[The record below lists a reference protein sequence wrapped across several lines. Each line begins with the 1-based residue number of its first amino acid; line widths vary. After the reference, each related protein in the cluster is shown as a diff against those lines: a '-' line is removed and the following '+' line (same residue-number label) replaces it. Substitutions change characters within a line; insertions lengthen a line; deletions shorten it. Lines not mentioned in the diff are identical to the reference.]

1 MADFTTSFGGSRP
14 IVIGENINTTR
25 RIRATSKNI
34 VQRDS
39 KVFWQYPGL
48 GGEPGFL
55 DVTEQWPEDE
65 TKVATAR
72 IGHIGQGVRNQDLD
86 FLTWAIRGQVD
97 AGAHIVDL
105 CVDELSVYPEER
117 HEFMRWIVKTAQKIC
132 PEITFAVDS
141 SDPNT
146 LRAGLEVYDMSLS
159 RPAINSVS
167 LEPGRDVVIDIGKEA
182 GAYIFTNGSGSS
194 GMPQDEH
201 ERVNNLTELMGM
213 MDAKGVPMEDRFL
226 DPLVFPI
233 GAGPDYGNHFLNAV
247 KELRAKFPEV
257 HIFGG
262 LSNVSFGLPRR
273 KLLND
278 AFIRLSMKA
287 GCDSV
292 MIDPLMNP
300 LSEIQAPPV
309 NQGEYELA
317 AAVMTAEDEFGLKYL
332 KYVRGQAKTAK
343 KAAAG

>member
-1 MADFTTSFGGSRP
+1 MADFSGTKP

-34 VQRDS
+34 VQRDG
-39 KVFWQYPGL
+39 KVFFQYPGL
-48 GGEPGFL
+48 DGEPGFL
-55 DVTEQWPEDE
+55 DVTEQWPDDE
-65 TKVATAR
+65 TKLATAR
-72 IGHIGQGVRNQDLD
+72 IAHIGQGVRSEDLD
-86 FLTWAIRGQVD
+86 FLTWAIQSQVN
-97 AGAHIVDL
+97 AGAHIIDL

-132 PEITFAVDS
+132 PDVSFAVDS

-146 LRAGLEVYDMSLS
+146 LKAGLDVYDMSLS

-182 GAYIFTNGSGSS
+182 GAYIFANGSGSS

-201 ERVNNLTELMGM
+201 ERVRNLTELMGM
-213 MDAKGVPMEDRFL
+213 MDAKGVPVEDRFL

-278 AFIRLSMKA
+278 AFIRLSMEA

-300 LSEIQAPPV
+300 LVAIQAPPA
-309 NQGEYELA
+309 NQEEYGLA

-332 KYVRGQAKTAK
+332 KYVRGQAKAAK